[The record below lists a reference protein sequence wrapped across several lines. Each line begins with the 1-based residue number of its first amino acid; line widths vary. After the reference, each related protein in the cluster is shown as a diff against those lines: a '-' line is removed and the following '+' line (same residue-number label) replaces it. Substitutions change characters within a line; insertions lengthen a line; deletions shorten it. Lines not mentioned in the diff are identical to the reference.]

1 MTFPSRRPLNFL
13 IHPIWVAVVLMCVLC
28 NGARAQNVI
37 LYLKSGDRVSGRIV
51 SEYTNRVVLSN
62 TWAKELSVPLA
73 EITQREIIL
82 ASGTNHV
89 GTNAVAKIKLPAP
102 PPAPPPLFKHWK
114 GEAEVG
120 LDYTD
125 STSDQRTYHGRFKLS
140 YEHPYASNPKN
151 FFRNS
156 LDYELAYGKTTQRNG
171 STNTTVTSA
180 DRMGM
185 SDKTT
190 ADFDKRW
197 YGYNLGGVGYD
208 RVRSIELSAEE
219 GPGLGYHLLTR
230 SNLTANG
237 ELGFNYQIQDN
248 TDKTHSRD
256 FFLRIAEDV
265 TWKLNPRTT
274 FTEKAEFFP
283 RVNFAEYRL
292 RAEATLS
299 YNLWRYIYWNTT
311 VRDNYDTT
319 PAAKVHENE
328 FEIHSALGVKF

>member
-1 MTFPSRRPLNFL
+1 MTLHCRRPHNLI
-13 IHPIWVAVVLMCVLC
+13 IHPIWVSVVLLC
-28 NGARAQNVI
+28 ALCSGARAQNVI

-62 TWAKELSVPLA
+62 SWTQELTVPLA
-73 EITQREIIL
+73 EIAQREILL
-82 ASGTNHV
+82 AKGTNHIA
-89 GTNAVAKIKLPAP
+89 GTNAVAKVKLPAP
-102 PPAPPPLFKHWK
+102 PTPPPLFKHWK

-140 YEHPYASNPKN
+140 YELPYEANPKN

-156 LDYELAYGKTTQRNG
+156 LDYELAYGKTSQKNG
-171 STNTTVTSA
+171 GTNTTVTSA

-190 ADFDKRW
+190 ADFDTHW
-197 YGYNLGGVGYD
+197 YAYNLGGVGYD
-208 RVRSIELSAEE
+208 RVRNISLAAEE

-230 SNLTANG
+230 SNLTANVESG
-237 ELGFNYQIQDN
+237 ANYQIQYN
-248 TDKTHSRD
+248 TDKTRSRD
-256 FFLRIAEDV
+256 FFFRFAEDT

-274 FTEKAEFFP
+274 FTEKIEFFP
-283 RVNFAEYRL
+283 RVNLAEYRV
-292 RAEATLS
+292 RAEATIS

-319 PAAKVHENE
+319 PAAKVQGNE
-328 FEIHSALGVKF
+328 FEVHSALGVKF

>member
-1 MTFPSRRPLNFL
+1 MMFLSRRPHNLI
-13 IHPIWVAVVLMCVLC
+13 IHPIWVAVVLACALC
-28 NGARAQNVI
+28 GGARAQRVI
-37 LYLKSGDRVSGRIV
+37 LYLKSGDRISGNIV

-62 TWAKELSVPLA
+62 TWVKELSVPLA
-73 EITQREIIL
+73 EIAQREIIL
-82 ASGTNHV
+82 AAGTNHL
-89 GTNAVAKIKLPAP
+89 GTNAIAKIKLPAP
-102 PPAPPPLFKHWK
+102 PATPPPLFKHWK

-120 LDYTD
+120 VDYTD

-140 YEHPYASNPKN
+140 YEQPYAWNPKN

-156 LDYELAYGKTTQRNG
+156 LDYELAYGKTTQRSAG
-171 STNTTVTSA
+171 TNTTLTSS

-190 ADFDKRW
+190 ADFDGRW
-197 YGYNLGGVGYD
+197 YTYNLGGVGYD
-208 RVRSIELSAEE
+208 RIRNISLAAEE
-219 GPGLGYHLLTR
+219 GPGLGYHVLTR
-230 SNLTANG
+230 TNLTANLESG
-237 ELGFNYQIQDN
+237 VNYQIQDN

-256 FFLRIAEDV
+256 FFLRLAEDV

-311 VRDNYDTT
+311 IRDNYDTT
-319 PAAKVHENE
+319 PAAKVQGNE

>member
-1 MTFPSRRPLNFL
+1 MMFLSRRPHNLI
-13 IHPIWVAVVLMCVLC
+13 IHPIWVAVVLACALC
-28 NGARAQNVI
+28 SGARAQRVI
-37 LYLKSGDRVSGRIV
+37 LYLKSGDRISGNIV

-62 TWAKELSVPLA
+62 TWVKELSVPLA
-73 EITQREIIL
+73 EIAQREIIL
-82 ASGTNHV
+82 AAGTNHL
-89 GTNAVAKIKLPAP
+89 GTNAIAKIKLPAP
-102 PPAPPPLFKHWK
+102 PATPPPLFKHWK

-120 LDYTD
+120 VDYTD

-140 YEHPYASNPKN
+140 YEQPYAWNPKN

-156 LDYELAYGKTTQRNG
+156 LDYELAYGKTTQRSAG
-171 STNTTVTSA
+171 TNTTLTSS

-190 ADFDKRW
+190 ADFDGRW
-197 YGYNLGGVGYD
+197 YTYNLGGVGYD
-208 RVRSIELSAEE
+208 RIRNISLAAEE
-219 GPGLGYHLLTR
+219 GPGLGYHVLTR
-230 SNLTANG
+230 TNLTANLESG
-237 ELGFNYQIQDN
+237 VNYQIQDN

-256 FFLRIAEDV
+256 FFLRLAEDV

-311 VRDNYDTT
+311 IRDNYDTT
-319 PAAKVHENE
+319 PAAKVQGNE